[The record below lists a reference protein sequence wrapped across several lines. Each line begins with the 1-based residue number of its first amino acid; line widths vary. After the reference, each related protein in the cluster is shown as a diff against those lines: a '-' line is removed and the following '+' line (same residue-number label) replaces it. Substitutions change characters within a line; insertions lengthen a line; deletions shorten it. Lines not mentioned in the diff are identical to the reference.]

1 VTRLTGASKNT
12 VSKLLVDAG
21 RACGAYQDRVP
32 AGEFRGTK
40 FGVSFGSSTTTWRG
54 AKVVSADA
62 RDVWT
67 WIGLDADTKLIC
79 SFSLGIAATVPH
91 GWR

>member
-1 VTRLTGASKNT
+1 MAR
-12 VSKLLVDAG
+12 
-21 RACGAYQDRVP
+21 
-32 AGEFRGTK
+32 
-40 FGVSFGSSTTTWRG
+40 

-62 RDVWT
+62 GDVWT

>member
-1 VTRLTGASKNT
+1 MAR
-12 VSKLLVDAG
+12 
-21 RACGAYQDRVP
+21 
-32 AGEFRGTK
+32 
-40 FGVSFGSSTTTWRG
+40 
-54 AKVVSADA
+54 AKVVSTDA

-67 WIGLDADTKLIC
+67 WIGLEADTKLIC